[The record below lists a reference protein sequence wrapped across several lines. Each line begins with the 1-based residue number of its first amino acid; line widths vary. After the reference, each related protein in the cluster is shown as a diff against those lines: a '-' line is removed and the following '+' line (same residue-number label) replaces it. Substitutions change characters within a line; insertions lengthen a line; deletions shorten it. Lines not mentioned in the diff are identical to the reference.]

1 MERERITISIR
12 KNLLDQIDK
21 VIDGTNIRNRSHA
34 FEKLSSLALSLNGE
48 KNAVILIGGKNA
60 MKAVPAAQS
69 FLKKL
74 RENGFE
80 KVYIATG
87 FMVDKIKEKIGDG
100 DDYNLT
106 IEYFSDGE
114 GTGGALLPF
123 KKFFTSSFFVFNAT
137 EDFSFDL
144 EKILEYHKKHHSI
157 ATTLFNNQDTMS
169 GLYIFEPEVFKLIP
183 KGFSMLEENVFPKLV
198 EKGELVNHLAL

>member
-100 DDYNLT
+100 DDYNLV

-123 KKFFTSSFFVFNAT
+123 KKFFTSSFLVFNAT
-137 EDFSFDL
+137 EDFSFDI
-144 EKILEYHKKHHSI
+144 EKLLEYHKKHQSI
-157 ATTLFNNQDTMS
+157 ATTLFNDQDTMS

-183 KGFSMLEENVFPKLV
+183 KGFSMLEENVFPKLA